1 MSSVFADDETAR
13 FDVEVE
19 FRDGRRKTHRNV
31 SPAQAKLIEGTF
43 DTDPQRLR
51 ITVIEREGRDLN
63 TADVY
68 PLGDALRAI
77 HERLIY
83 ARREGAEWASEFL
96 TEEWP
101 DLVPENVR
109 AMLGLDDED

>member
-1 MSSVFADDETAR
+1 MSTVFADSENAR

-19 FRDGRRKTHRNV
+19 FRDGRHKTHRNV
-31 SPAQAKLIEGTF
+31 SAAQAKLIEGTF

-51 ITVIEREGRDLN
+51 ITVIERDRDLN

-68 PLGDALRAI
+68 ALGDAIRAI
-77 HERLIY
+77 HERLSY
-83 ARREGAEWASEFL
+83 AHREGAEWASEFL
-96 TEEWP
+96 VEEWP